1 MRALSFLAAL
11 GGLVAIPMIA
21 LVALAAPTPG
31 LAGTWDAHS
40 QIVKVSDGGV
50 ATAGHAAHE
59 DTHDGSCHPDPS
71 CSPAAIL
78 MTRPLFGAHGF
89 RAVRQPLAKTA
100 TGGRNAVVDLPP
112 PRAWALPR
120 PNILNDTQT

>member
-11 GGLVAIPMIA
+11 GGLVSILMIA

-31 LAGTWDAHS
+31 LADTWDAHS
-40 QIVKVSDGGV
+40 DLVEVTDGDV
-50 ATAGHAAHE
+50 ATAEHAAHE
-59 DTHDGSCHPDPS
+59 DMHDGSCHPDPS

-78 MTRPLFGAHGF
+78 MTRPIFGAHGF

-100 TGGRNAVVDLPP
+100 TAGRNAPVDLPP
-112 PRAWALPR
+112 PRARALPR

>member
-11 GGLVAIPMIA
+11 GGLVAILMIA

-40 QIVKVSDGGV
+40 QIVEVSDGDV

-59 DTHDGSCHPDPS
+59 DTLDRSCHPDPT
-71 CSPAAIL
+71 CSPAAFL
-78 MTRPLFGAHGF
+78 MTRPIFGAQGF
-89 RAVRQPLAKTA
+89 RAVRQPLTKTA
-100 TGGRNAVVDLPP
+100 IGGRNAPVDLPP
-112 PRAWALPR
+112 PRAPGPCHDR
-120 PNILNDTQT
+120 IS

>member
-31 LAGTWDAHS
+31 LAGTWDVHS
-40 QIVKVSDGGV
+40 QIVEVSDGDV
-50 ATAGHAAHE
+50 ATAEHAALE
-59 DTHDGSCHPDPS
+59 DTHNGSCHPDPS

-78 MTRPLFGAHGF
+78 VPRPISGAQGF